1 MSDKYYRNTV
11 LDVNLRA
18 IEKNYR
24 AVQGINPEKTLI
36 AVVKANAYGLGAK
49 EVSEHLAEAGAAFF
63 AVATLDEAIDLRMH
77 GIKQKI
83 LVLGTISPEH
93 INKAIQHRIAVTAPN
108 LEWVKEAKNEVNDTY
123 DKEVWIHIKVNTGMN
138 RYGTSDIDEIKEMIE
153 EINSFSRFIY
163 EGIYSHFTSS
173 DEDNEV
179 TDEQFGL
186 FKNIVSE
193 VERPEYVHISNSG
206 GALTL
211 KEDFTNAIRTGIA
224 LYGYYPSIWTA
235 SVTSVGLT
243 PSVKLSTEISAVHQ
257 LEQGESVSYGRK
269 YTAASKET
277 VATLPIGYAD
287 GLLRR
292 HTGYKVQL
300 EGGTECEIIG
310 TICMD
315 ALMIRVP
322 EHTDA
327 GENVIIIDD
336 LQESGQSMESYSEY
350 TGTISY
356 ESLCA
361 FGRRIPRRY
370 TGKNIELIYNEVIN

>member
-224 LYGYYPSIWTA
+224 LYGYYPSSWTA

-257 LEQGESVSYGRK
+257 LEQGESISYGRK

-336 LQESGQSMESYSEY
+336 SQGSRQSMESYSEY

-370 TGKNIELIYNEVIN
+370 TGKDIELIYNEVIN

>member
-108 LEWVKEAKNEVNDTY
+108 LEWVKEAKNEVNDMY

>member
-1 MSDKYYRNTV
+1 
-11 LDVNLRA
+11 
-18 IEKNYR
+18 
-24 AVQGINPEKTLI
+24 
-36 AVVKANAYGLGAK
+36 
-49 EVSEHLAEAGAAFF
+49 
-63 AVATLDEAIDLRMH
+63 
-77 GIKQKI
+77 
-83 LVLGTISPEH
+83 
-93 INKAIQHRIAVTAPN
+93 
-108 LEWVKEAKNEVNDTY
+108 
-123 DKEVWIHIKVNTGMN
+123 MN

>member
-327 GENVIIIDD
+327 GENVIVIDD
-336 LQESGQSMESYSEY
+336 SQESGQSMESYSEY

>member
-257 LEQGESVSYGRK
+257 LEQGESISYGRK

-336 LQESGQSMESYSEY
+336 SQGSRQSMESYSEY

-370 TGKNIELIYNEVIN
+370 TGKDIELIYNEVIN

>member
-300 EGGTECEIIG
+300 EGGPECEIIG

>member
-11 LDVNLRA
+11 LDVNLA
-18 IEKNYR
+18 AVEKNYR
-24 AVQGINPEKTLI
+24 AIQGINPEKTLI

-49 EVSEHLAEAGAAFF
+49 EISEHLAKAGVSFF

-93 INKAIQHRIAVTAPN
+93 INKAVQHRIAVTAPN
-108 LEWVKEAKNEVNDTY
+108 LQWVQKAKDEVSDKY
-123 DKEVWIHIKVNTGMN
+123 DKAVWIHIKVNTGMN
-138 RYGTSDIDEIKEMIE
+138 RYGTSDVPEIMEMIT
-153 EINSFSRFIY
+153 EINSSDRFIY
-163 EGIYSHFTSS
+163 EGIFSHFTSS
-173 DEDNEV
+173 DEDNDITAAE
-179 TDEQFGL
+179 FNL
-186 FKNIVSE
+186 FKEIVSQ

-211 KEDFTNAIRTGIA
+211 KEEFTTAVRTGIA
-224 LYGYYPSIWTA
+224 LYGYYPSRYTA
-235 SVTSVGLT
+235 SATPVMLT
-243 PSVKLSTEISAVHQ
+243 PSVKLSTEIAAVHH
-257 LEQGESVSYGRK
+257 LEPEESVSYGRK
-269 YTAASKET
+269 YTAETSET

-292 HTGYKVQL
+292 HSGYNVKL
-300 EGGTECEIIG
+300 EDGTECEIIG

-327 GENVIIIDD
+327 GQNVIIIEDSTRS
-336 LQESGQSMESYSEY
+336 EQSMESYSDY

-370 TGKNIELIYNEVIN
+370 AGKDIELIYNEVIN

>member
-49 EVSEHLAEAGAAFF
+49 EVSGHLAEAGAAFF